1 MPRYLDTTG
10 NSTLSIG
17 ICARCKSKYPLG
29 DLTPDP
35 NSPGLLCCPDGCLDV
50 LDPWRLPARAA
61 DRITVDQP
69 RPDVMLVPN
78 ASPVYVAP
86 LQAVIGAGPGKVL
99 GAGGN
104 TIVAVGPSAAKLQV
118 PGVWN
123 PVTPYAVGAQVTP
136 TTPYGPGEVGLDIF
150 LFTCIVPG
158 FSGPMAPLWPEF
170 AGVPI
175 QDNQVTWINAG
186 VFLG

>member
-1 MPRYLDTTG
+1 MPLYLDTTG
-10 NSTLSIG
+10 NSTLAIG
-17 ICARCKSKYPLG
+17 ICARCKVKYPLG
-29 DLTPDP
+29 DLRPDP

-69 RPDVMLVPN
+69 RPDAALVPG
-78 ASPVYVAP
+78 STPVYVAP
-86 LQAVIGAGPGKVL
+86 LQAVIGAAPGQVL

-104 TIVAVGPSAAKLQV
+104 RILAVGPPASKLQV
-118 PGVWN
+118 PGVW
-123 PVTPYAVGAQVTP
+123 TPKTSYAVGARVTP
-136 TTPYGPGEVGLDIF
+136 TKPYGPGEVGLDIF

-158 FSGPMAPLWPEF
+158 MSGPIAPLWPEF

-175 QDNQVTWINAG
+175 QDGQVMWLNAG